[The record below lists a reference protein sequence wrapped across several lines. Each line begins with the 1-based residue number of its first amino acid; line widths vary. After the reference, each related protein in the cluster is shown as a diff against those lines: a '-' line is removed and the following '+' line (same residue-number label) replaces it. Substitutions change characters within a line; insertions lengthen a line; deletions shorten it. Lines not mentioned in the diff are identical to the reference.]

1 MLNVEQIHRVVIVGT
16 GIMGTGIALA
26 FARAG
31 YRVAAVDTR
40 QDSLDRAGKILATEC
55 RELVDGGLLGRKEAD
70 EVLGHVSLILGG
82 DEAISSSQYII
93 EAVPESLELKRNVF
107 ERCGS
112 LCGPETVVASNT
124 STMSISDIA
133 ARMNRPERAVVTHW
147 FIPPHLMPVVE
158 VVPGTG
164 TSEQTVQLTKA
175 LLQKLGKR
183 PVICKENPG
192 FIHNYIQLAMTRA
205 AMSLVEKG
213 VCSAEDV
220 DAVVMNGFALR
231 LAQLGPMRSVDYAGL
246 ETALHALQYVY
257 EKTGDTTFQPP
268 RILKEK
274 VAKGELGLKT
284 GKGFYVYSP
293 EAAMKFS
300 ALANEA
306 VMQAIKRSI

>member
-1 MLNVEQIHRVVIVGT
+1 MKVEQIHRVVIVGT

-40 QDSLDRAGKILATEC
+40 QDSLDRAGKTLATEC
-55 RELVDGGLLGRKEAD
+55 RELVDGAFLGEKEVD
-70 EVLGHVSLILGG
+70 EVLGRVSLILGG
-82 DEAISSSQYII
+82 DEAISTAQYII

-175 LLQKLGKR
+175 LLQKVGKR
-183 PVICKENPG
+183 PVVCKENPG

-246 ETALHALQYVY
+246 ETALHALQYIY

-268 RILKEK
+268 SILKEK

-284 GKGFYVYSP
+284 GKGFYVYSL
-293 EAAMKFS
+293 EQATKFS

-306 VMQAIKRSI
+306 VMQAIKRAI